1 LKYINMPQENIK
13 FMPMTRAEMQDIGWS
28 ELDILLVTGDCYVD
42 HPSYGVAVIGRLL
55 LDMGFRVGI
64 VAQPD
69 WKNPESLQVMGRP
82 RIACCISSGNM
93 DSMVNIYTAARRFRR
108 EDAFSE
114 NGETGKRPPHAVVVY
129 AQLAKQAFSGLPI
142 ILGGIEASLR
152 RVVHYDYWQDK
163 LRQSVLV
170 DSKAD
175 ILVYGMGE
183 KPIRQIF
190 ERLVNEKPLAGIRG
204 TAILLGKK
212 DAEKFN
218 FANYMELPSWEE
230 HKADKDA
237 LMQSTKLIE
246 SEMNPYSAS
255 GMFQRYGDRV
265 LLIEPPPEPLS
276 KEEMDAVYDWAFSNC
291 PHPSYKGRIP
301 AYETIHNSIPAVR
314 GCPGGCAFCG
324 LVSHQGRMI
333 MSRSHDSVLRE
344 VNRMLSCKNF
354 RGTISDIGG
363 AAGNIYDSGPIDT
376 AKCARCKRTS
386 CVFPSICKNYQFDGT
401 SLVKLLRK
409 VRSIP
414 GVKHLHINSGVRL
427 DLALQQKELLKE
439 LIHHHVSGHLKVA
452 PEHLHP
458 KVLKYMRKSSAEEF
472 YEFMR
477 VFEQESKAVGKEQY
491 LIPLFISNFPG
502 CSDKEMKVVD
512 DFLNKHNWSPQQ
524 VQDYIPL
531 PMTMGGAMY
540 YTGKAPDGTPIHVNR
555 GLKERRPQMKVLKKK
570 RRRPFRPDKKQH

>member
-1 LKYINMPQENIK
+1 MPQGNIK
-13 FMPMTRAEMQDIGWS
+13 FMPMTRAEMLELGWS

-69 WKNPESLQVMGRP
+69 WKSPESLQVMGRP

-129 AQLAKQAFSGLPI
+129 AQLAKQAFSGLPV

-183 KPIRQIF
+183 KPMRQIF
-190 ERLVNEKPLAGIRG
+190 ERLVNGKPLAGIRG

-218 FANYMELPSWEE
+218 FANYLELPSWEE

-255 GMFQRYGDRV
+255 GMFQRYGDRI

-276 KEEMDAVYDWAFSNC
+276 KEEMDAVYDWPFSNC

-376 AKCARCKRTS
+376 SKCANCKRTS

-570 RRRPFRPDKKQH
+570 RHRPFRRDKKQQ